1 MNYRKVYQQ
10 LVDHAKSR
18 KLSKKDCYIEQHHII
33 PRSEGGTDDKYNLV
47 NLTAREH
54 YIAHLLLA
62 KIYGDDAM
70 HSAVVFMQTG
80 HLKDRTF
87 KFNSHLYSKLR
98 NNFSALRS
106 AKMSG
111 DKNPFFGKHSP
122 MFGRHHS
129 ANAKQRISLSHKGKH
144 LSEETKRKLSELN
157 KGKHQS
163 EEVRN
168 KISTTLK
175 GKPHPHKGCC
185 KSATSKKK
193 ISAAFKGRHFY
204 NNGVVT
210 VYVEKC
216 PDGFV
221 VGRLKKVK
229 NV

>member
-1 MNYRKVYQQ
+1 MNHRKVYQQ
-10 LVDHAKSR
+10 LVDYAKSR
-18 KLSKKDCYIEQHHII
+18 NLTKKDCYIEQHHII
-33 PRSEGGTDDKYNLV
+33 PRSEGGTDDKSNLV

-62 KIYGDDAM
+62 KIYDDDAM

-129 ANAKQRISLSHKGKH
+129 ANAKQRISLSCKGKKH
-144 LSEETKRKLSELN
+144 NRGFIAWN

-221 VGRLKKVK
+221 AGRLKKAK
-229 NV
+229 NA